1 MTIAEQ
7 FDQAVQESK
16 QLSERPSNEILLKL
30 YGLFK
35 QATDGDN
42 NAERPTGF
50 DFKAIAK
57 HDAWAS
63 MKGKTHEDCMTK
75 YTELVQSLK

>member
-63 MKGKTHEDCMTK
+63 MKGRNHEDCMTK
-75 YTELVQSLK
+75 YIELVQSLK